1 MAEEHKK
8 TVKKEKA
15 APKAKAPVHHRKPK
29 EEPKTEELKTH
40 EHKEQ
45 HEHKPAEH
53 KAAEHKE
60 HKPAEHKPAEHR
72 AAERK
77 HVITHQPKKT
87 ALPKGEK
94 YYGTGRRKE
103 ATAKVWL
110 THGSGRMTL
119 NGKTLKEYF
128 CGRRLLEFIATRPF
142 VATKTEGK
150 FDVHAELLGGG
161 VPSQADAIRLGIARA
176 LVVLNPALKTIL
188 KHEGLMTRDPRM
200 KERKKYGLKRA
211 RRAFQYTK
219 R

>member
-15 APKAKAPVHHRKPK
+15 APKAKAPVHHKKPK
-29 EEPKTEELKTH
+29 EEAAHEAPAKAVAH
-40 EHKEQ
+40 HPHHAPAEHK
-45 HEHKPAEH
+45 EH
-53 KAAEHKE
+53 KAAEHKPVE
-60 HKPAEHKPAEHR
+60 HK
-72 AAERK
+72 
-77 HVITHQPKKT
+77 HVAPRQPKKT

-110 THGSGRMTL
+110 TPGSGKMTL

-161 VPSQADAIRLGIARA
+161 VPSQADAIRMGIARA

>member
-15 APKAKAPVHHRKPK
+15 APKAKAPVHKKPK
-29 EEPKTEELKTH
+29 EEPKAEELKTH
-40 EHKEQ
+40 EHKE
-45 HEHKPAEH
+45 HHEH
-53 KAAEHKE
+53 KAAEHKAVE
-60 HKPAEHKPAEHR
+60 HKHHEHKAAEHKPVVAH
-72 AAERK
+72 K
-77 HVITHQPKKT
+77 PKKKS
-87 ALPKGEK
+87 LPKGEK

-110 THGSGRMTL
+110 TPGSGKMTL
-119 NGKTLKEYF
+119 NGKSLKEYF

-161 VPSQADAIRLGIARA
+161 VPSQADAIRMGIARA

>member
-1 MAEEHKK
+1 MAEAHKK
-8 TVKKEKA
+8 TVKKAA
-15 APKAKAPVHHRKPK
+15 APKAKAPAAPKKKKVEEAPQAAVVHAAEAKKVFVAPRPRS
-29 EEPKTEELKTH
+29 
-40 EHKEQ
+40 
-45 HEHKPAEH
+45 KPA
-53 KAAEHKE
+53 
-60 HKPAEHKPAEHR
+60 
-72 AAERK
+72 
-77 HVITHQPKKT
+77 
-87 ALPKGEK
+87 LPSGLK

-110 THGSGRMTL
+110 TPGTGKMTL

-128 CGRRLLEFIATRPF
+128 CGRHLLEFIATRPF
-142 VATKTEGK
+142 VATQTTGK
-150 FDVHAELLGGG
+150 YDVYAELLGGG
-161 VPSQADAIRLGIARA
+161 VPSQADAVRMGIARA